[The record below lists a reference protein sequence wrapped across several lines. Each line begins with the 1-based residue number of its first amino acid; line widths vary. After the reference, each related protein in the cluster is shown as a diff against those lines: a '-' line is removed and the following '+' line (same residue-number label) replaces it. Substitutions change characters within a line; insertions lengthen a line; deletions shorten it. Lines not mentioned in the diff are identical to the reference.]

1 MTLWWILFAIFI
13 IAMLA
18 LDLGIINRKAHVIKM
33 KEALL
38 WTSFWV
44 MLAIAFGA
52 GVYYFY
58 GHIKAIEFFT
68 AYLIEYSLSI
78 DNLFVF
84 MLIFRYFGVPHA
96 YEHKTLFWGILLALI
111 TRAIFIFAG
120 VALINTFSWVMYIFG
135 AFLIYTGVKMALNKQ
150 TEVHPDKNIALKLLR
165 YFMPVSKQFSS
176 SNFFIVKRGV
186 RFATPML
193 VVLLALETTD
203 ILFAVDS
210 IPAVLAISK
219 DPFIIYTS
227 NVFAILGLRSLF
239 FAIYGLMKL
248 FHLLHYGLAA
258 ILTFVG
264 VKMLIEDFFHV
275 PVTASLV
282 VIAAILAVSIV
293 SSIIWPGKEDDEVP
307 PATLKE

>member
-1 MTLWWILFAIFI
+1 MTLWWILFAVFI

-18 LDLGIINRKAHVIKM
+18 LDLGIINRKTHVIKM

-44 MLAIAFGA
+44 ALAVVFGV
-52 GVYYFY
+52 GIYYFY
-58 GHIKAIEFFT
+58 GHSKSMEFFT

-84 MLIFRYFGVPHA
+84 MLIFKYFGVPHA

-111 TRAIFIFAG
+111 TRALFIFAG

-135 AFLIYTGVKMALNKQ
+135 AFLIYTGIKMAFNSQ
-150 TEVHPDKNIALKLLR
+150 TEVHPDKNIALRLLR
-165 YFMPVSKQFSS
+165 YFMPVSDTFAGSK
-176 SNFFIVKRGV
+176 FFIVKRGI

-193 VVLLALETTD
+193 AVLLALETTD

-239 FAIYGLMKL
+239 FAISGLMKL

-275 PVTASLV
+275 PVTASLI
-282 VIAAILAVSIV
+282 VIASILVVSIV
-293 SSIIWPGKEDDEVP
+293 SSIIWPDQEADEVP
-307 PATLKE
+307 PVTLKE